1 MSIRNSKQSGDPQK
15 LVEELVNLINMR
27 NPPVH
32 LILGPDS
39 DKLIKD
45 KKAKNM
51 EEFEAYKKSPCL
63 PTYKTLIY

>member
-15 LVEELVNLINMR
+15 LVEELVNLVNMS
-27 NPPVH
+27 PPVH

-39 DKLIKD
+39 YKLIKD

-51 EEFEAYKKSPCL
+51 EEFE
-63 PTYKTLIY
+63 TYKEITMSTNL